1 MGATATGARWGR
13 GIVAVLCAYA
23 LILNAVLMSIGAGLS
38 AAPSPFPRHVLC
50 APGGSSEPTAPA
62 SPEQS
67 KTCCALGCLAGS
79 SGAPPVAAA
88 ALPLRR
94 SISVARDVTY
104 PPAPRIDS
112 GRSVYPLGAR
122 APPALA

>member
-1 MGATATGARWGR
+1 MGATATGARWSR

-23 LILNAVLMSIGAGLS
+23 LILNAVLLSIGAGLS
-38 AAPSPFPRHVLC
+38 AAPSSFPQHVLC
-50 APGGSSEPTAPA
+50 APGGSPEPTAPA

-67 KTCCALGCLAGS
+67 KTCCALGCLAS
-79 SGAPPVAAA
+79 TSGAPPVAAA
-88 ALPLRR
+88 ALPLHR
-94 SISVARDVTY
+94 SIIVARGFTY
-104 PPAPRIDS
+104 PPAPRVDT

>member
-23 LILNAVLMSIGAGLS
+23 LILNAVLLSIGAGLS
-38 AAPSPFPRHVLC
+38 AAPSPFPQHVLC

-67 KTCCALGCLAGS
+67 KTCCALGCLAS
-79 SGAPPVAAA
+79 ASGAPPVAAA
-88 ALPLRR
+88 VLALHR
-94 SISVARDVTY
+94 SIIIAADFAS
-104 PPAPRIDS
+104 PPAQRATI
-112 GRSVYPLGAR
+112 GRSLYPLGAR
-122 APPALA
+122 APPALV

>member
-13 GIVAVLCAYA
+13 GILAVLCAYA
-23 LILNAVLMSIGAGLS
+23 LILNAVLLSIGAGLS
-38 AAPSPFPRHVLC
+38 AGPSPFPQHVLC

-67 KTCCALGCLAGS
+67 KTCCALGCLAS
-79 SGAPPVAAA
+79 ASGAPPVAAA
-88 ALPLRR
+88 ALPLQR
-94 SISVARDVTY
+94 SISVARGVIA
-104 PPAPRIDS
+104 PPAARVAT
-112 GRSVYPLGAR
+112 GRSLYPLGAR